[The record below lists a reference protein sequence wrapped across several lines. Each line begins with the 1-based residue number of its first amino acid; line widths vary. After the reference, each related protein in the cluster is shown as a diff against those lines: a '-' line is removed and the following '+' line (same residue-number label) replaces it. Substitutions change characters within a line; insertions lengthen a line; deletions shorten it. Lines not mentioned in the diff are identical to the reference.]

1 MHRFALIVALL
12 APAAAHAAAAS
23 APSSQPVA
31 PMALYQRVT
40 PSMVAVQ
47 YIWESE
53 LGRQELTGTGVIVT
67 EDGLVM
73 TSLSIFDIVAR
84 QGQFRIPDKQMKEFK
99 ILVPSQEHEPEE
111 IDASFEGRDE
121 RTGTAFVKAKSK
133 PAAGKWQPLKFSD
146 IRVDVGDPIMSIG
159 VLSKNAAYKT
169 YFTQGH
175 ISATLRGELPQYLV
189 VGGNL
194 AAVGGPVFNS
204 AGEAVGVV
212 NTQPEQ
218 TPFLHNAQN
227 ALAPLVSPPIFFVPT
242 WDFLQSLTD
251 PPIAGE
257 ELKLP
262 WLGVPQQAMAGLNK
276 DVAES
281 LGLKD
286 QPAVEVGD
294 IIPGSPLDKAGIKP
308 GNIILKVNGK
318 PLERPDE
325 AGELPGILARQVRR
339 MKVGDKVTLTVL
351 TGKGAEPKDMQVP
364 LEQRPKGENLAE
376 RIYDEDLGF
385 GVREL
390 VFFDAYVRRLP
401 QETKGVV
408 VSIIKPQSSANAAK
422 LQRNDL
428 ITEINGEKVADLADF
443 KKKLEDF
450 RKAKPREAIVLVALR
465 DGTTQTIR
473 IEPPQ

>member
-1 MHRFALIVALL
+1 MHRFALLITLLVIPVARAAETT
-12 APAAAHAAAAS
+12 APT
-23 APSSQPVA
+23 SQPSA
-31 PMALYQRVT
+31 MALYQRVS

-47 YIWESE
+47 YVWESE
-53 LGRQELTGTGVIVT
+53 LGRQELTGTGVVVRD
-67 EDGLVM
+67 DGLVM

-111 IDASFEGRDE
+111 IDATFEGRDE
-121 RTGTAFVKAKSK
+121 RTGTGFVKAKK
-133 PAAGKWQPLKFSD
+133 TPASGKWQALKFTDS
-146 IRVDVGDPIMSIG
+146 RVDVGDAITSVGM
-159 VLSKNAAYKT
+159 LSKNAAYKT
-169 YFTQGH
+169 YYTQGH

-194 AAVGGPVFNS
+194 AAVGAPVFNA

-218 TPFLHNAQN
+218 TPFLHNPQN

-242 WDFLQSLTD
+242 WDFLQSLND
-251 PPIAGE
+251 PPVAGK

-281 LGLKD
+281 MGLKD

-318 PLERPDE
+318 TLERPDE
-325 AGELPGILARQVRR
+325 SGELPGILARQIRR
-339 MKVGDKVTLTVL
+339 MKVGDTVTLTVL
-351 TGKGAEPKDMQVP
+351 TGKGAEPKEVKLP
-364 LEQRPKGENLAE
+364 LEERPKGENLAE

-443 KKKLEDF
+443 KKRFENF
-450 RKAKPREAIVLVALR
+450 RKEKPREAIVLVALR